1 MTTLEIVAGFWIAGS
16 LLAMWKIW
24 KPSYSVIS
32 KIDNTNILVQ
42 RPVLSTI
49 VVFFIFTL
57 FLPFMVLPLLIPNK
71 LEEFVFGFIKGAK
84 RIK

>member
-1 MTTLEIVAGFWIAGS
+1 MTTLQMILCFWLAGS

-24 KPSYSVIS
+24 KPSYLVIS
-32 KIDNTNILVQ
+32 KIDDTNILVQ
-42 RPVLSTI
+42 KPILSTI